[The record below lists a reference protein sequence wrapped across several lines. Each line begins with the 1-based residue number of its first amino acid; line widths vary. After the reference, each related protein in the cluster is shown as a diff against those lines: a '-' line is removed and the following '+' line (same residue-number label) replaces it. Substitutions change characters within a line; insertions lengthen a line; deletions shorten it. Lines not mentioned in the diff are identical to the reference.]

1 MRRKIQRSMIFII
14 CVTMLLSFVLAISV
28 SYMQTSK
35 RLKDGLRQ
43 EAIYIQ
49 AAVDAMGME
58 CLEDMDQAQK
68 KTRVTVVTSEGQV
81 LYDSG
86 QDEGKLENHAER
98 KEIRDALQY
107 GSGSQVRRSDTV
119 GSKMYYYAVLLNDGN
134 VLRVAKTTDTIW
146 QNVVLFLPY
155 MFAIGVVL
163 LIVALFLAKGQTKR
177 LIQPINMLNLEKP
190 LENEVYEE
198 LHPLLVRIEQQNQEK
213 DAAAKMRKEF
223 SANVSHELRTPL
235 TSISGYA
242 EIMKSGLVKP
252 EDMVG
257 FSEKIYKEA
266 SRLIGLIEDTI
277 KLSKLDEGSIE
288 IERESVDLYELAKE
302 ICNRLAGRAE
312 REKVHVE
319 VIGESV
325 MYTGIRR
332 ILDEMLY
339 NICENA
345 IKYNKEGGE
354 VEIWVADGAEGPM
367 ITVTDTGIGI
377 PEAEHERI
385 FERFYRVDKSHSKA
399 TGGTGLGLS
408 IVKHGAILHG
418 AQIKVASTVGVG
430 TRMELHFLCKD

>member
-1 MRRKIQRSMIFII
+1 MRRKIQKSMIFII
-14 CVTMLLSFVLAISV
+14 SITIVLTFVLSISV

-35 RLKDGLRQ
+35 RLKEALKQ

-49 AAVDAMGME
+49 AAVETMGMA

-68 KTRVTVVTSEGQV
+68 KTRVTLVTPEGNV

-86 QDEGKLENHAER
+86 TGEVTSENHAQR
-98 KEIRDALQY
+98 KEIRDAIAY
-107 GSGSQVRRSDTV
+107 GSGAQTRRSNTV
-119 GSKMYYYAVLLNDGN
+119 GSKMYYYAVRMQDGN
-134 VLRVAKTTDTIW
+134 ILRVARTTDTIW
-146 QNVVLFLPY
+146 QNVLPFLPY
-155 MFAIGVVL
+155 LLGIGLVMAML
-163 LIVALFLAKGQTKR
+163 ALFLAKIHTKR
-177 LIQPINMLNLEKP
+177 LIQPINMLNLEQP
-190 LENEVYEE
+190 LENAVYEE
-198 LHPLLVRIEQQNQEK
+198 LQPLLLRIDKQNKEK

-242 EIMKSGLVKP
+242 EIMKSGLVRP
-252 EDMVG
+252 EDMAG

-277 KLSKLDEGSIE
+277 KLSKLDEGNIE
-288 IERESVDLYELAKE
+288 IEQEEVDLYELALE
-302 ICNRLAGRAE
+302 ICNRLANRAE
-312 REKVHVE
+312 RENVRVE
-319 VIGESV
+319 VVGETV
-325 MYTGIRR
+325 TYKGIRR

-354 VEIWVADGAEGPM
+354 VEVWVTDTTQGPL

-377 PEAEHERI
+377 PEEEKERI
-385 FERFYRVDKSHSKA
+385 FERFYRVDKSHSKE

-408 IVKHGAILHG
+408 IVKHGAILHH
-418 AQIKVASTVGVG
+418 AKIKVESTVGVG
-430 TRMELHFLCKD
+430 TRMEILFEG

>member
-1 MRRKIQRSMIFII
+1 MRRKIQRSMVFII
-14 CVTMLLSFVLAISV
+14 VATMLLTFILAISV
-28 SYMQTSK
+28 SYMQTSQ
-35 RLKDGLRQ
+35 RLKEGLKQ

-49 AAVDAMGME
+49 AAVNTMGMD

-68 KTRVTVVTSEGQV
+68 KTRVTVITPEGQV

-86 QDEGKLENHAER
+86 KDESTLENHAER
-98 KEIRDALQY
+98 KEIQDALQY
-107 GSGSQVRRSDTV
+107 GSGAQIRESNTV
-119 GSKMYYYAVLLNDGN
+119 GSKMYYYAILLEDGN
-134 VLRVAKTTDTIW
+134 VLRVAKTTDTIL
-146 QNVVLFLPY
+146 QNVLLFLPY
-155 MFAIGVVL
+155 MFGIGVAL
-163 LIVALFLAKGQTKR
+163 LTVALFLAKWQTKR
-177 LIQPINMLNLEKP
+177 LIQPINTLDLEKP

-198 LHPLLVRIEQQNQEK
+198 LHPLLERIEEQNHRK
-213 DAAAKMRKEF
+213 DEAAKMRKEF

-252 EDMVG
+252 EDMTG

-277 KLSKLDEGSIE
+277 KLSKLDEGSVE
-288 IERESVDLYELAKE
+288 VEREEVDLYELSME
-302 ICNRLAGRAE
+302 ICNRLSTRAE

-319 VIGESV
+319 VIGDSV

-354 VEIWVADGAEGPM
+354 VEVWVTENRNGPM

-377 PEAEHERI
+377 PEEEKERI

-408 IVKHGAILHG
+408 IVKHGAILHD
-418 AQIKVASTVGVG
+418 AQIKVESTVGVG
-430 TRMELHFLCKD
+430 TRMEILFTKE

>member
-1 MRRKIQRSMIFII
+1 MRRKIQKSMLFII
-14 CVTMLLSFVLAISV
+14 SVTMLLTCVFAIAV

-35 RLKDGLRQ
+35 RLKESLKQ
-43 EAIYIQ
+43 EAVYIQ
-49 AAVDAMGME
+49 AAVNTMGMD

-68 KTRVTVVTSEGQV
+68 KTRVTVVTPDGAV

-86 QDEGKLENHAER
+86 KIESTLENHAER
-98 KEIRDALQY
+98 KEIQDALRS
-107 GSGSQVRRSDTV
+107 GSGSQVRRSNTV
-119 GSKMYYYAVLLNDGN
+119 GTKMYYYAVLLSDGN

-146 QNVVLFLPY
+146 QNALPFLPY
-155 MFAIGVVL
+155 MLAIGITM
-163 LIVALFLAKGQTKR
+163 LIVAFVLAKRHTNR
-177 LIQPINMLNLEKP
+177 LIQPINMLNLEEP

-198 LHPLLVRIEQQNQEK
+198 LHPLLVRIDKQNKAK
-213 DAAAKMRKEF
+213 DEAAKMRKEF

-242 EIMKSGLVKP
+242 EIMKSGLAKP

-277 KLSKLDEGSIE
+277 KLSRLDEGSVDLE
-288 IERESVDLYELAKE
+288 KEEVDLYTLALE
-302 ICNRLAGRAE
+302 VCERLSSRAE
-312 REKVHVE
+312 REQVKVDV
-319 VIGESV
+319 VGETL
-325 MYTGIRR
+325 MYKGIRR

-354 VEIWVADGAEGPM
+354 VEVWVTDTNQGPM

-377 PEAEHERI
+377 PEEEKERI

-408 IVKHGAILHG
+408 IVKHGAILHQ
-418 AQIKVASTVGVG
+418 AEIKVESTVGVG
-430 TRMELHFLCKD
+430 TRMEILFAEE